1 MNTIKTSPVA
11 IKKRRLGKRLRS
23 ASRLVISDHEARLIL
38 VFALIIC
45 GIAAISTLLASSSA
59 LYAISVIAGD
69 AISET
74 WGRLLEL
81 SVIPLMF
88 LIASPLCLGYYRMTI
103 KAAYGE
109 RISLKEVFRYYS
121 GFRLL
126 LKSWLVSAVAALP
139 LLVVTLSLAVI
150 MTVPEGIILSIV
162 SFIVV
167 PILVFGAFILNLMT
181 MPTVYAFI
189 CSDDKD
195 PFKCLSVSVK
205 KSARHT
211 FRILGFRLGF
221 IPLIL
226 LSFCT
231 VGVLFPIYTIPYM
244 TVTEIYFSEYLLTGK
259 CRKLISE
266 EK

>member
-181 MPTVYAFI
+181 TPTVYAFI
-189 CSDDKD
+189 CSDDGN
-195 PFKCLSVSVK
+195 PFKCLFVSVK

-231 VGVLFPIYTIPYM
+231 VGVLFPIYTIPYI